1 MPNLTQQTQIRDG
14 LQALLDNK
22 ALSQNDLAK
31 MTDVSA
37 ANISHI
43 LNGRTD
49 KVMSEEHWNRVAAPL
64 GELAGLKLLN
74 TAAYASVVSTCEA
87 ARAECAFGLV
97 LGQPGFGK
105 TAALRHYF
113 KKQPNVYFTEF
124 WYSMSR
130 REFFVAVARALA
142 VDAGKRPT
150 LAHLIQRCADK
161 LNAVTGSLLLIDE
174 ASTMQPEKLNYVREL
189 RERTQHHAGILLAGA
204 PYFYARLMRQ
214 FDREREGV
222 PELVSRVSKLVKLPA
237 PTKVELLAVAEAN
250 GVDKAVAAAALKA
263 GKALPEFRTWGHWIR
278 QQRAQAALAATS
290 DETDNPN

>member
-1 MPNLTQQTQIRDG
+1 MPKLQQQEQIRVG

-22 ALSQNDLAK
+22 GLSQNDLAR

-43 LNGRTD
+43 LTGRAD
-49 KVMSEEHWNRVAAPL
+49 RIMSEEIWNRAAAPL
-64 GELAGLKLLN
+64 GELAGFRLLTTEGYN
-74 TAAYASVVSTCEA
+74 AVVATCDT
-87 ARAECAFGLV
+87 ARANGGLAVV

-113 KKQPNVYFTEF
+113 KRQPHVYYTEF

-150 LAHLIQRCADK
+150 LAYLIQRCADK
-161 LNAVTGSLLLIDE
+161 LNANTGSLLIIDE

-189 RERTQHHAGILLAGA
+189 RERTQHHAGIVLAGV
-204 PYFYARLMRQ
+204 PYFYARLERQ
-214 FDREREGV
+214 AAREREGV
-222 PELVSRVSKLVKLPA
+222 PELLSRVGTLATLPA
-237 PTKVELLAVAEAN
+237 PTKPELLAVCELN
-250 GVDKAVAAAALKA
+250 GV
-263 GKALPEFRTWGHWIR
+263 GKADAKALLSSSARLPEYRTLGHLIR
-278 QQRAQAALAATS
+278 QHRAQAAQLAPAL
-290 DETDNPN
+290 ETANAA